1 MEDIKVQA
9 SDLDLTSTSLLVKD
23 KSIPLSEIQTVII
36 TSSTGQPL
44 YTWVSQDIP
53 LTQRPHEIKP
63 DGTMS
68 ITPTNIR
75 ERPLDIQGN
84 ITLPAC
90 TFPMLI
96 KQFLDITLEALPMI
110 TFIDIALDNKKML
123 GVTPYQFSVISDSKL
138 DINGRLI
145 ELQTIR
151 GIKTSSYEGDLAIW
165 VKEGN
170 GVIWELQDE
179 EEVDSSIEPFIL
191 QAKKY
196 SNDFSINI
204 YY

>member
-1 MEDIKVQA
+1 MEDIKVQV
-9 SDLDLTSTSLLVKD
+9 SDVELTSTSLIVKGQ
-23 KSIPLSEIQTVII
+23 SIPLSEVQTVII
-36 TSSTGQPL
+36 TSITGQPL
-44 YTWVSQDIP
+44 YTWISQDIP
-53 LTQRPHEIKP
+53 QTQRPHKVLP

-68 ITPTNIR
+68 ITPTNVR
-75 ERPLDIQGN
+75 DRPLDIQGD
-84 ITLPAC
+84 ITLPTC
-90 TFPMLI
+90 SFPMLL
-96 KQFLDITLEALPMI
+96 KQFLDITIEAIPMI

-170 GVIWELQDE
+170 GVIWEFKGE
-179 EEVDSSIEPFIL
+179 EKIDSSIEPFLL

-196 SNDFSINI
+196 TNDFSVNI